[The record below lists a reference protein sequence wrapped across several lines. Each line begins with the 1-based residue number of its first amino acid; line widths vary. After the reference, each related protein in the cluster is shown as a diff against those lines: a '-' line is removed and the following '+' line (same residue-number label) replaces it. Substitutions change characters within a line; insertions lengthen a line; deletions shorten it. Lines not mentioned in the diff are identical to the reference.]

1 MLKNAFSAGAL
12 LLGGSMLHAQAVS
25 PANTGSMSSLDTGT
39 ATIAGQNGPAFVMAA
54 SDANLYQI
62 KAAELAVTKAQ
73 RDDVKAYARRVK
85 ADSQVAQR
93 SLVASLRNDQR
104 TIKAPPSTLSSDR
117 AALLRLLQRSPRGS
131 FDNLYLTQSAQVQ
144 QAAWAVNKGYAE
156 DGTDPALKQVA
167 GTAVPTIEQHL
178 TDGKALIPSA
188 LTGGM

>member
-1 MLKNAFSAGAL
+1 
-12 LLGGSMLHAQAVS
+12 MLHAQAVS

-131 FDNLYLTQSAQVQ
+131 F
-144 QAAWAVNKGYAE
+144 AAW
-156 DGTDPALKQVA
+156 
-167 GTAVPTIEQHL
+167 
-178 TDGKALIPSA
+178 PSA
-188 LTGGM
+188 RSHRSASAGVSRCTPATPLRSAFEACESQDDGWHAARAAKRTEA